1 MNTSIVVV
9 NLVVAYLLNVVANI
23 FISKRG
29 QGETGRNYDI
39 IQSNTTDL
47 SDYRK
52 MSDYMMYFIVAVALY
67 NYKHLPIHKIL
78 KILTIFMV
86 LRSISIFATSLHD
99 CPKKTEN
106 KCQYSIKRSFQS
118 GGCEDKMFSGH
129 TLVTLTLCYYL
140 SKAFNGAVWNALFGA
155 YATILSVLAIVVRAH
170 YTIDVIAAWALFC
183 FLHF

>member
-1 MNTSIVVV
+1 MNTSIVV
-9 NLVVAYLLNVVANI
+9 NLVVAYLLNIVANI

-39 IQSNTTDL
+39 IQSNTSDL

-67 NYKHLPIHKIL
+67 NYKHLPIPKIL

-106 KCQYSIKRSFQS
+106 KCQYSIKRSILS

-129 TLVTLTLCYYL
+129 TLITLILCYYL
-140 SKAFNGAVWNALFGA
+140 SKTFNGTAWNALFGA
-155 YATILSVLAIVVRAH
+155 YATILSVVLVVVRDH
-170 YTIDVIAAWALFC
+170 YTIDVLATWALFY
-183 FLHF
+183 FYTPK